1 MTGLTNHDNVR
12 SNVFKIGLASWRRL
26 ADAANDRVLN
36 TLETR
41 VTDSGMQPAAG
52 LARERPAA
60 REILQLKG
68 VGKRFPGVVALDG
81 IDLDLRSGEVHAVCG
96 ENGAGKSTL
105 MKIISGQYRVD
116 DGVMSYDGPPVQFSS
131 TSEAQAA
138 GIAIIHQE
146 LNLVLHLSVA
156 ENIYLAR
163 EPRRGPFV
171 DYRTL
176 NANAQRC
183 LQRIG
188 LNVSPTTLVGA
199 LSIAQQQMVEIAKA
213 LSLDARVLIMDEPT
227 SSLTE
232 SETVQLFRII
242 RELRADGVAI
252 LYISHRLD
260 EMAEIVDRVTVL
272 RDGRHIATSDFAA
285 TTINEI
291 VARMVG
297 RSLDDAYPPRVRA
310 HDHVLLRVR
319 DLQGSGSFGPVSF
332 DLRKGEILGFAGL
345 MGAGRTEVARAIFG
359 AERPDS
365 GSILLG
371 DTPVHIGSPR
381 EAIRHGIAY
390 LSEDRKKDGLAL
402 SMPVSANITLANVRA
417 IASRGFL
424 RFSEETAIAE
434 RYVRELGIRTP
445 TVRQIARNLSGGNQQ
460 KIVISKW
467 LYRGSRIL
475 FFDEPTRGIDVGAK
489 YAIYGLMDRLAADG
503 VGVVLISSELPEL
516 LGMTDR
522 IAVFHEGRITA
533 VLDTGKTSQEEI
545 LHHASG
551 RSHA

>member
-1 MTGLTNHDNVR
+1 
-12 SNVFKIGLASWRRL
+12 
-26 ADAANDRVLN
+26 
-36 TLETR
+36 
-41 VTDSGMQPAAG
+41 
-52 LARERPAA
+52 
-60 REILQLKG
+60 
-68 VGKRFPGVVALDG
+68 
-81 IDLDLRSGEVHAVCG
+81 
-96 ENGAGKSTL
+96 
-105 MKIISGQYRVD
+105 
-116 DGVMSYDGPPVQFSS
+116 
-131 TSEAQAA
+131 
-138 GIAIIHQE
+138 
-146 LNLVLHLSVA
+146 
-156 ENIYLAR
+156 
-163 EPRRGPFV
+163 
-171 DYRTL
+171 
-176 NANAQRC
+176 
-183 LQRIG
+183 
-188 LNVSPTTLVGA
+188 
-199 LSIAQQQMVEIAKA
+199 
-213 LSLDARVLIMDEPT
+213 
-227 SSLTE
+227 
-232 SETVQLFRII
+232 
-242 RELRADGVAI
+242 
-252 LYISHRLD
+252 
-260 EMAEIVDRVTVL
+260 MAEIVDRVTVL
-272 RDGRHIATSDFAA
+272 RDGRHIATSDFAS

-297 RSLDDAYPPRVRA
+297 RALDDAYPPRESVPT
-310 HDHVLLRVR
+310 DQVLMRVR
-319 DLQGSGSFGPVSF
+319 DLQRTDTFGPLSF

-371 DTPVHIGSPR
+371 DTPVAIRSPR

-417 IASRGFL
+417 ISSRGFL

-434 RYVRELGIRTP
+434 RYVRELAIRTP

-489 YAIYGLMDRLAADG
+489 YAIYKLMDRLAADG

-522 IAVFHEGRITA
+522 IAVFHEGLITA
-533 VLDTGKTSQEEI
+533 VLETRQTSQEEI

>member
-1 MTGLTNHDNVR
+1 M
-12 SNVFKIGLASWRRL
+12 SS
-26 ADAANDRVLN
+26 ADAV
-36 TLETR
+36 
-41 VTDSGMQPAAG
+41 PAHVSSSRASM
-52 LARERPAA
+52 PQ
-60 REILQLKG
+60 EILRLQRI
-68 VGKRFPGVVALDG
+68 GKRFPGVVALDG
-81 IDLDLRSGEVHAVCG
+81 VDLDLRVGEVHAVCG

-105 MKIISGQYRVD
+105 MKIISGQYTAD
-116 DGVMSYDGPPVQFSS
+116 DGAITYRGEAVRFTS

-146 LNLVLHLSVA
+146 LNLVPHLSVA
-156 ENIYLAR
+156 ENIFLAR
-163 EPRRGPFV
+163 EPKRGPFI
-171 DYRTL
+171 DYRKL
-176 NANAQRC
+176 NTNARSY

-188 LNVSPTTLVGA
+188 LAVEPTTLVGA

-213 LSLDARVLIMDEPT
+213 LSLNARVLIMDEPT

-242 RELRADGVAI
+242 KELRADGVAI

-272 RDGRHIATSDFAA
+272 RDGRHIATSDFAS
-285 TTINEI
+285 TSVNEI

-297 RSLDDAYPPRVRA
+297 RSLDDVFPARTSVPT
-310 HDHVLLRVR
+310 DEVLLRVNALSR
-319 DLQGSGSFGPVSF
+319 AGVFGPVSF
-332 DLRKGEILGFAGL
+332 ELRKGEILGFAGL

-359 AERPDS
+359 AERLDS
-365 GSILLG
+365 GSIMLG
-371 DTPVHIGSPR
+371 HMGDQPVTIRSPR
-381 EAIRHGIAY
+381 EAIRQGIAY

-402 SMPVSANITLANVRA
+402 SMPVAVNITLANVRA
-417 IASRGFL
+417 ISSHGFL
-424 RFSEETAIAE
+424 RFSEETAVAQ
-434 RYVRELGIRTP
+434 RYVRELNIRTP
-445 TVRQIARNLSGGNQQ
+445 SVGQTVRNLSGGNQQ
-460 KIVISKW
+460 KIVIGKW

-489 YAIYGLMDRLAADG
+489 YAIYGLMDQLAADG

-533 VLDTGKTSQEEI
+533 VLDTRKTNQEEI
-545 LHHASG
+545 LHDASG
-551 RSHA
+551 RTHA